1 MVDIRRTL
9 ETLKAANAAYR
20 NGTPFL
26 SDAVYDGLEQE
37 LAAAVASA
45 SVKDADVLEAQR
57 FLAEVGASVPDE
69 SPWVKVTHRVP
80 MGSLSKVQDDDE
92 FVAWLSTAGVR
103 PLVWSE
109 KLDGISVQISYVDGS
124 LTRAATRGDGLVGE
138 DITRNVT
145 RMKGV
150 VTRIQGFTGHIRGEI
165 VLRRSD
171 FATMSGDYANPRN
184 AASGIAKRL
193 DGTGSEN
200 LTVFAYQIV
209 RDGGAQIQR
218 KQDEFKIL
226 QRVGFPIPSWG
237 TAADPRTILLARA
250 GYNRDAL
257 DYDIDGLV
265 VEYDDLA
272 FMRSLGETNLRPKGA
287 TAFKFAH
294 QTAVTTLRDIQWQ
307 VGNTGRVTPVAIFDA
322 VTLAGASVEKA
333 TLHNLSQIQRL
344 TSGLG
349 FGVGDIIEVSR
360 RNDVIPGVEALVS
373 SSSRTAPLS
382 PPLCCPACQTALT
395 RDGEYLV
402 CEGDNCPAQVVGAI
416 SRWVKKVGIL
426 GLGDAT
432 IAALVDAGLLY
443 DPSDLY
449 LLKNNLQLREVP
461 VNGSRL
467 GSSAD
472 AIVAE
477 IEAKAVMPLSTLV
490 GSIGIPLC
498 SRSVCQTL
506 VDHGFDTLDKMRQAR
521 LADIAA
527 VPGMGETKAQAFV
540 TGIRAKAQ
548 LIALLLGNGVRIKA
562 KPVGSMTGLSVC
574 FTGFRDTQLEQA
586 FEQAGGSVKASV
598 VKGLTYLV
606 AKDAHGT
613 STKLT
618 KARSMGVVVMTPDEF
633 RALL

>member
-1 MVDIRRTL
+1 MGLRTLL

-20 NGTPFL
+20 NGTPIL
-26 SDAVYDGLEQE
+26 SDAVYDGMEQD
-37 LAAAVASA
+37 LASMVANA
-45 SVKDADVLEAQR
+45 TIIDDAVLEARQ
-57 FLAEVGASVPDE
+57 FLASVGAEIPTD
-69 SPWVKVTHRVP
+69 SPWVKVTHRTP
-80 MGSLSKVQDDDE
+80 MGSLNKAQDDAE
-92 FVAWLSTAGVR
+92 FVNWLAAVGPR

-109 KLDGISVQISYVDGS
+109 KLDGISVQIAYTDGT
-124 LTRAATRGDGLVGE
+124 LTLAATRGDGLVGE
-138 DITRNVT
+138 DITRNVA

-150 VTRIQGFTGHIRGEI
+150 VPRIPGFTGHVRGEI
-165 VLRRSD
+165 VLRRTD
-171 FATMSGDYANPRN
+171 FANLAGQYANPRN

-193 DGTGSEN
+193 DGTGCEH

-209 RDGGAQIQR
+209 REGGAQVQR
-218 KQDEFKIL
+218 KQDEFRIL
-226 QRVGFPIPSWG
+226 SRVGFFVPTWG
-237 TAADPRTILLARA
+237 MASDSHTIITTRST
-250 GYNRDAL
+250 YNRDAL

-272 FMRSLGETNLRPKGA
+272 LMRSLGETNLRPKGA

-294 QTAVTTLRDIQWQ
+294 QTGATTLRDIQWQ

-322 VTLAGASVEKA
+322 VSLAGASVEKA

-344 TSGLG
+344 TGGLG
-349 FGVGDIIEVSR
+349 FGVGDRIEVSR

-373 SSSRTAPLS
+373 IEGRTAPL
-382 PPLCCPACQTALT
+382 PAPLCCPACQTTLV

-402 CEGDNCPAQVVGAI
+402 CNGDECPAQVVGAI

-432 IAALVDAGLLY
+432 IAALVDAGMLD

-449 LLKNNLQLREVP
+449 LLNRVHRLRDVSI
-461 VNGSRL
+461 NGSRL

-472 AIVAE
+472 TIVAE
-477 IEAKAVMPLSTLV
+477 IEVKAEMPLSTLV

-506 VDHGFDTLDKMRQAR
+506 VDHGFDTLDKMRGA
-521 LADIAA
+521 LMADIAA
-527 VPGMGETKAQAFV
+527 VPGMGEVKAQAFV
-540 TGIRAKAQ
+540 NGIRAKGT
-548 LIALLLGNGVRIKA
+548 LINALLSNGVRIKS
-562 KPVGSMTGLSVC
+562 KPVGAMTGLSVC
-574 FTGFRDTQLEQA
+574 FTGFRDTLLEQA